1 MFGKLKDYLQ
11 NCHKALTEL
20 GIPVELR
27 NYQNSSSNVHGSSC
41 STDYVNILQTS
52 SCSSYAKLLMRRS
65 SVGSTQS
72 DSVFYEGSIAY
83 APESVDSDYNTMSYA
98 GSGISYY
105 RDYTN
110 TPGTLYNEEI
120 ANFALQIA
128 CGLQHLEKL
137 KVCVYVTVYMC
148 VSVCVCVTM
157 CVAVCVSVCVCVCV
171 CVFTV
176 YIYYTCV

>member
-1 MFGKLKDYLQ
+1 MFGRLKDYLQ

-27 NYQNSSSNVHGSSC
+27 NYQNSSSNVQGSSC

-128 CGLQHLEKL
+128 YGLQHLEKL
-137 KVCVYVTVYMC
+137 KVCVCVLLCVYVTVCM
-148 VSVCVCVTM
+148 
-157 CVAVCVSVCVCVCV
+157 CV
-171 CVFTV
+171 CVFV
-176 YIYYTCV
+176 CVHVCVSLCVSLCV